1 MVSLVCKDILG
12 YVSTEC
18 GQVFLSKS
26 RKLVDAVEV
35 RNFKCNNSRSSGR
48 RKTPSSCAFHFNL
61 ASTVIT
67 FAHQLQAERIHES
80 CEKGYS
86 NIDDMKEVEM
96 P

>member
-35 RNFKCNNSRSSGR
+35 RNFKCNNSRSSGYVF
-48 RKTPSSCAFHFNL
+48 S
-61 ASTVIT
+61 
-67 FAHQLQAERIHES
+67 
-80 CEKGYS
+80 
-86 NIDDMKEVEM
+86 D
-96 P
+96 